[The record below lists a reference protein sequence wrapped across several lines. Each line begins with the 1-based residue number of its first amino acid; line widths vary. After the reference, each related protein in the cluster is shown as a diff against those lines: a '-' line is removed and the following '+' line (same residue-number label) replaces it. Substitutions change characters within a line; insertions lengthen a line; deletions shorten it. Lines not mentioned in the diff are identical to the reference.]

1 MSLFQILML
10 LASAFF
16 AFQMY
21 KHIQQIDENVE
32 PAFMQ
37 EPEVVDTEPTEQELL
52 EAADKAYMDDRVDI
66 AQERL
71 EAIVEKFPKSA
82 EGMNKLA
89 FVLAK
94 LDKYEEAEVYYKK
107 SLEIEPSDDMT
118 HNALA
123 KLYADM
129 GKNIQAQEHYKLA
142 LKIDDNYEI
151 TWFNYG
157 QLMESLGEI
166 EEANHMYIKALEI
179 DPDFEPARSASENL
193 DAK

>member
-37 EPEVVDTEPTEQELL
+37 EPEVVDTEPTEQELI

-71 EAIVEKFPKSA
+71 EAIVEKFPNSV

-179 DPDFEPARSASENL
+179 DPDFEPARTASENL

>member
-1 MSLFQILML
+1 MSIFQLLML
-10 LASAFF
+10 LASGFF
-16 AFQMY
+16 AFQVY
-21 KHIQQIDENVE
+21 KHIQQIDENIE

-37 EPEVVDTEPTEQELL
+37 EPEVIDVEPTVEELIA
-52 EAADKAYMDDRVDI
+52 EADKAYMDDRIDI

-71 EAIVEKFPKSA
+71 EYVVEQFPEVA

-94 LDKYEEAEVYYKK
+94 QDKKEEAEKYYKA
-107 SLEIEPSDDMT
+107 SLEIDANDDMT

-151 TWFNYG
+151 TWFNYAE
-157 QLMESLGEI
+157 LMESLGEI
-166 EEANHMYIKALEI
+166 DEAKEMYTKALSI
-179 DPDFEPARSASENL
+179 DPEFEPANEALARL
-193 DAK
+193 T